1 MPCTPSTLGPG
12 RASAQPGTAGLVSSA
27 GRNWP
32 PGGRSGSSSS
42 GLWGVGL
49 LLLVEAGLALKLTRR
64 QASGRLR
71 CLVTVAGWAVSLVLL
86 LRGIGIEVL
95 LLSGFYESNSA
106 VTSSQVY
113 WSLVLWNPW
122 FILGGMAFALASL
135 TARDRGRVP
144 PS

>member
-1 MPCTPSTLGPG
+1 
-12 RASAQPGTAGLVSSA
+12 
-27 GRNWP
+27 
-32 PGGRSGSSSS
+32 
-42 GLWGVGL
+42 VGL